1 MQPTHTHAATHTA
14 EHAHHSHHHIV
25 PFKVNMAVGITLL
38 ILTAVT
44 VWVAQ
49 FDFGAMNM
57 IVAMTVAT
65 VKAGLVVAYFMHLRY
80 DNRFFLTMLLVC
92 LIALTVFIVFTMID
106 QKSRTSIYDY
116 EMQEIR
122 KNAKMYEKK
131 GLTAPK
137 DTPPAKH

>member
-1 MQPTHTHAATHTA
+1 MQPTHAHVASHQS
-14 EHAHHSHHHIV
+14 EHSHSHHHIV

-38 ILTAVT
+38 FLTAVT

-137 DTPPAKH
+137 DAPPAKH

>member
-1 MQPTHTHAATHTA
+1 MQPTHAHAATHTT

-44 VWVAQ
+44 VWV
-49 FDFGAMNM
+49 
-57 IVAMTVAT
+57 
-65 VKAGLVVAYFMHLRY
+65 KAGLVVAYFMHLRY
-80 DNRFFLTMLLVC
+80 DNRFFLAMLLVC

-106 QKSRTSIYDY
+106 QKSRTSIYEY

-131 GLTAPK
+131 GLLPPK
-137 DTPPAKH
+137 DALPAKH

>member
-1 MQPTHTHAATHTA
+1 MQPTHA
-14 EHAHHSHHHIV
+14 HAHQSGHSHAHHHIV

-38 ILTAVT
+38 VLTAVT
-44 VWVAQ
+44 VWIAQ

-80 DNRFFLTMLLVC
+80 DNRFFFTMLLVC

-131 GLTAPK
+131 GVTVPK
-137 DTPPAKH
+137 DAPPAKH

>member
-1 MQPTHTHAATHTA
+1 MQPTHAHAATHTA
-14 EHAHHSHHHIV
+14 EHSHHHIV

-80 DNRFFLTMLLVC
+80 DNRFFFTMLLVC

-106 QKSRTSIYDY
+106 QKSRAAIYEY

-131 GLTAPK
+131 GLVPPK
-137 DTPPAKH
+137 DAPPAKH